1 MNDEEVCSP
10 TFQLAC
16 VYENQMHNSPNKSE
30 KKKNFQLPIT
40 TTICTSSNINMY
52 IMIMT

>member
-16 VYENQMHNSPNKSE
+16 VYENQMRNSPNKSE

-40 TTICTSSNINMY
+40 ITYYYYYMY
-52 IMIMT
+52 